1 MEEPAPLLVHR
12 VIARLNIGGPAM
24 HVVNLARGLDQGG
37 RFRTRLLAGSIT
49 TDEGD
54 MAYYARER
62 GVEVTELPALSRLLS
77 PLADLKI
84 LWTLY
89 RIFRRE
95 GPAIVHTHTAKAGTL
110 GRLAAILARVPVTI
124 HTFHGHVLGGDYF
137 SPVVTRVFLE
147 VERQLARWTRRIVV
161 LTEGQKEEMTGRLR
175 VAPEERFAVIPLG
188 LELEPF
194 REVDRSEA
202 RRETRAALGIEAD
215 EVVVGTVGRLVPVK
229 NHELLFE
236 ALPPLEEILGRRVR
250 VLVVGSGL
258 REAELRHHA
267 ARVGIGERVLWLGWR
282 RDLPRLYPAMDALAL
297 TSFDEGTPV
306 AVLEALASGTPV
318 AARAVGGVPEILRG
332 MPRSILVEGDTPGD
346 MARGLARVLTRQ
358 EDGEGEEETVEAGHE
373 EAAETLRRAVARRY
387 SVDRLARDMEA
398 LYREALEEVGVDVA
412 AASSGARGTGAAAT

>member
-1 MEEPAPLLVHR
+1 
-12 VIARLNIGGPAM
+12 
-24 HVVNLARGLDQGG
+24 
-37 RFRTRLLAGSIT
+37 
-49 TDEGD
+49 
-54 MAYYARER
+54 
-62 GVEVTELPALSRLLS
+62 
-77 PLADLKI
+77 
-84 LWTLY
+84 
-89 RIFRRE
+89 
-95 GPAIVHTHTAKAGTL
+95 
-110 GRLAAILARVPVTI
+110 VTI